1 MEEVV
6 ILVNLKYC
14 YVLYWMLDL
23 RVIFLGVL
31 LDEIRDKFFFSMYK
45 LLIKL
50 VRYLKVFFGKIF
62 ICLFLILFW
71 KMYLDKILSL
81 KNFKKYWVIWG
92 EIFYLDNLF
101 SILKFVV
108 LKMFEFKI

>member
-1 MEEVV
+1 
-6 ILVNLKYC
+6 
-14 YVLYWMLDL
+14 
-23 RVIFLGVL
+23 
-31 LDEIRDKFFFSMYK
+31 
-45 LLIKL
+45 
-50 VRYLKVFFGKIF
+50 
-62 ICLFLILFW
+62 
-71 KMYLDKILSL
+71 MYLDKILSL